1 MEKLEEAKVES
12 LTGPLAPIRNR
23 AIGGA
28 RAAETSNSGA
38 TLPADNAAHPTQA
51 MDLEKLEEAKEEKGP
66 LDPIHKWVI
75 GSAQPAE
82 TSNSGATIAAGNAAH
97 PSQVLEARFTP
108 CLKEI
113 GFATAVEITTSSAT
127 RNVGNATHQRP
138 QATKM

>member
-51 MDLEKLEEAKEEKGP
+51 MDLEKLEEAKEEKV
-66 LDPIHKWVI
+66 VI

-82 TSNSGATIAAGNAAH
+82 TSNSGATITAGNAAH